1 MAAKDFFQVEG
12 IQLDGGAAVFSGDSD
27 PSISLQDLP
36 VGSLYLRSNG
46 EQWKK
51 VGPLPN
57 EWELFGSGQI
67 PDYVFANDEFVFV
80 NDELVVL

>member
-1 MAAKDFFQVEG
+1 M
-12 IQLDGGAAVFSGDSD
+12 DGGAAVFSGDSD
-27 PSISLQDLP
+27 PSISLLDLP

-51 VGPLPN
+51 TGPLPN
-57 EWELFGSGQI
+57 EWVVFESGQL

-80 NDELVVL
+80 DDELVVI